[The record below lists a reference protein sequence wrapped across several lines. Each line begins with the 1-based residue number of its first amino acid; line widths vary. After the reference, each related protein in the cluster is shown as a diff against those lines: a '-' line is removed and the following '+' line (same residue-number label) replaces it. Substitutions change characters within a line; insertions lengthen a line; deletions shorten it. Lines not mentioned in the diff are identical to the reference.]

1 MSSASI
7 EYRGDGSAA
16 AAISNMVVRL
26 MSEYTGRGPTKAR
39 TYIND
44 DLITVVLQDTLTR
57 GERSLV
63 RDGKQDLVL
72 STRFAFQQTMSEDM
86 IAGLQQITGRKVRA
100 FMSSN
105 HMNPDMAIEAFVLE
119 STSTDDPQPARPVE
133 LSTVP
138 DQTDVSTET

>member
-1 MSSASI
+1 MAMPDASP
-7 EYRGDGSAA
+7 EFRGEGAAA
-16 AAISNMVVRL
+16 AAISNLVVRL

-44 DLITVVLQDTLTR
+44 GLITVLLQDTLTK

-72 STRFAFQQTMSEDM
+72 STRFAFQLTMREDLTR
-86 IAGLQQITGRKVRA
+86 GLEEITGRKVRA

-105 HMNPDMAIEAFVLE
+105 HIDPDVAIEVFVME
-119 STSTDDPQPARPVE
+119 GGNGDAPPS
-133 LSTVP
+133 
-138 DQTDVSTET
+138 

>member
-1 MSSASI
+1 
-7 EYRGDGSAA
+7 
-16 AAISNMVVRL
+16 

-44 DLITVVLQDTLTR
+44 NLITVLLQDTLTK

-72 STRFAFQQTMSEDM
+72 NTRLTYQMTMRNDLKT
-86 IAGLQQITGRKVRA
+86 GLEQITGRTVRA

-105 HMNPDMAIEAFVLE
+105 HMDPDIAVEVFVLE
-119 STSTDDPQPARPVE
+119 ENGDSPEGSMTPAIG
-133 LSTVP
+133 SHA
-138 DQTDVSTET
+138 DQG

>member
-1 MSSASI
+1 MSSVST
-7 EYRGDGSAA
+7 ENRGDGSPA
-16 AAISNMVVRL
+16 AAISNLVVRL

-44 DLITVVLQDTLTR
+44 GLITVLLQDTLTK

-72 STRFAFQQTMSEDM
+72 STRFAFQLTMREDLTR
-86 IAGLQQITGRKVRA
+86 GLEEITGRKVRA

-105 HMNPDMAIEAFVLE
+105 HIDPDVAIEVFVME
-119 STSTDDPQPARPVE
+119 GGNGDAPPS
-133 LSTVP
+133 
-138 DQTDVSTET
+138 